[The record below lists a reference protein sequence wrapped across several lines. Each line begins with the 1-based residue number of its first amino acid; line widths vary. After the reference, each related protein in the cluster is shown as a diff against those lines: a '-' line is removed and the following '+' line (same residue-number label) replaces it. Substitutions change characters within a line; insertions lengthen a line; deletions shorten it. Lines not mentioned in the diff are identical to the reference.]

1 MSSLVL
7 ISKSQS
13 IEVETMTRQRVFLL
27 ISKSPML
34 LFALFVLINCLSM
47 AFLKNHLEIVPSSIL
62 ITYVIVWLA
71 LQKTPWQLPSLY
83 QLSTRV
89 WQRLRLVFRR
99 K

>member
-1 MSSLVL
+1 
-7 ISKSQS
+7 
-13 IEVETMTRQRVFLL
+13 
-27 ISKSPML
+27 
-34 LFALFVLINCLSM
+34 M

>member
-1 MSSLVL
+1 
-7 ISKSQS
+7 
-13 IEVETMTRQRVFLL
+13 MTRQRVFLL

-62 ITYVIVWLA
+62 ITYLIVWLA
-71 LQKTPWQLPSLY
+71 LQKTPWQLPSVY
-83 QLSTRV
+83 QLCTRV
-89 WQRLRLVFRR
+89 WQRIWLLFSP